1 MPAFDELSS
10 ITYFP
15 YGEWCAH
22 FEDGVGAPRGADGCR
37 KSAMGLLLY
46 ILITLLIA
54 AASAGVTWW
63 LVQQTMARQRDQ
75 QDEVTRQSLQRLRS
89 LANRVA
95 ANVDEYTTR
104 VEEISVALRAPEGK
118 REEAV
123 LASVSKLIEANRT
136 MQVQLDSAEERLHA
150 QARQIESQT
159 VEARTDALTQV
170 ANRRA
175 FDHEVT
181 QCAAE
186 LARDGKPASLLL
198 LDVDRF
204 KKFNDAHGHQA
215 GDEVLRQVARVLR
228 HCTTETE
235 LVARYGGEEF
245 AIIFRGAP
253 LMAVRHTAERVRVA
267 VAATAIRFEGKELH
281 VSVSAGLAEF
291 QSGEDE
297 AMLIQRVDEALYASK
312 KGGRNCIHWNDGAGN
327 HLLKLDTPRKVQT
340 GPPDDVAALLGDE
353 WQCDT
358 DNSPDSPYY
367 EANALVAPRSA
378 FLDDLIRRMSHF
390 RRDGS
395 PLALLLVQVDK
406 LPQILESHSADSAGT
421 VLRVVAQVI
430 NANMRDMDHV
440 SRLSSD
446 TFAMLLPGCRIGGG
460 VQVASRLR
468 HQIAACRLP
477 RRAGIAS
484 MTATIGV
491 VETVPGDDMRRL
503 LQRARNAL
511 QVAVDRGRNQC
522 FALDVNGT
530 MEKEVPAE
538 AG

>member
-1 MPAFDELSS
+1 M
-10 ITYFP
+10 
-15 YGEWCAH
+15 
-22 FEDGVGAPRGADGCR
+22 V
-37 KSAMGLLLY
+37 LLLY
-46 ILITLLIA
+46 IGITALLVL
-54 AASAGVTWW
+54 ASAGATWW
-63 LVQQTMARQRDQ
+63 FVQQAMARQRSEQDQ
-75 QDEVTRQSLQRLRS
+75 ITRQSLQRLRS

-95 ANVDEYTTR
+95 ANVDEYTSR
-104 VEEISVALRAPEGK
+104 VDEISTALRAPEGK

-136 MQVQLDSAEERLHA
+136 MRVQLDSAEERLHA
-150 QARQIESQT
+150 QARQIESQA

-175 FDHEVT
+175 LDYELA
-181 QCAAE
+181 QCAAD

-198 LDVDRF
+198 LDVDHF

-228 HCTTETE
+228 HSTAETE

-253 LMAVRHTAERVRVA
+253 LMAVRHTAERIRVA
-267 VAATAIRFEGKELH
+267 IAATAIRFEGKELH
-281 VSVSAGLAEF
+281 VSVSSGLAEF
-291 QSGEDE
+291 QSSEEE
-297 AMLIQRVDEALYASK
+297 AALIQRVDEALYASK
-312 KGGRNCIHWNDGAGN
+312 KGGRNCIHWNDGASN
-327 HLLKLDTPRKVQT
+327 HLLKLDVPRKQQT
-340 GPPDDVAALLGDE
+340 GPPDDVSALLGDE
-353 WQCDT
+353 WQCET
-358 DNSPDSPYY
+358 DNSPDSPYH

-395 PLALLLVQVDK
+395 PLALLLVQVDR
-406 LPQILESHSADSAGT
+406 LPQILESHGEESAGV
-421 VLRVVAQVI
+421 VLRVAAQVI

-440 SRLSSD
+440 SRLASD
-446 TFAMLLPGCRIGGG
+446 TFALLLPGCRIGGG
-460 VQVASRLR
+460 VQVGSRLR
-468 HQIAACRLP
+468 QQMAACRLP

-491 VETVPGDDMRRL
+491 VEAVPGDDMRRL

-530 MEKEVPAE
+530 MEKESTAE
-538 AG
+538 AV